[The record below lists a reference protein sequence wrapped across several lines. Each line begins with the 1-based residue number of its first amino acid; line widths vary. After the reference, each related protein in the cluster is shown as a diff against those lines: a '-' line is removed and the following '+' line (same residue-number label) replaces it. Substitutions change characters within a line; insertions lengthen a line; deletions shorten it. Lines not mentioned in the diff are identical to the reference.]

1 MLIDVKN
8 ELFCNLFDEEKKLR
22 MADGR
27 LYTKGELVLSIFLCK
42 RLGALLAIL
51 FFLNFLRVLSSL
63 VVSLG
68 TAPNTCKPK
77 VSCQGKRCIPGRC
90 RQM

>member
-1 MLIDVKN
+1 
-8 ELFCNLFDEEKKLR
+8 

-42 RLGALLAIL
+42 RLGALLAIF

-77 VSCQGKRCIPGRC
+77 VSCQGRGAYLADVGSGCSLVRYPELRGKGC
-90 RQM
+90 R